1 MANNLDDTLCEK
13 KMKMKKYIKELDLL
27 KMSNLTDYN
36 KLRSK
41 IMIKF
46 TNEIKNEEILCNDTH
61 KTEFVK
67 KQFIPHT
74 SEINISNDF
83 LTESYFSNPTVFGNY
98 CTEFTGSLFNKML
111 FISIEFDVKRDYNS
125 IDLYISNKLKIKPK
139 INLSL
144 NSDHIEE
151 TDNNI
156 KKIYNFITNSIDIN
170 KEQYMLCHFVADINN
185 LISIMKKA

>member
-1 MANNLDDTLCEK
+1 MTNNLDDTVCEK
-13 KMKMKKYIKELDLL
+13 KMKKYIKELDLL

-46 TNEIKNEEILCNDTH
+46 TNEIKNEEILCNNTH

-67 KQFIPHT
+67 KKFIPHT

-83 LTESYFSNPTVFGNY
+83 LTESYFSNPTVFSTY

-111 FISIEFDVKRDYNS
+111 FIEVTFDAKRKYKCIN
-125 IDLYISNKLKIKPK
+125 LYISYKLKIKPK

-144 NSDHIEE
+144 NSDHIED
-151 TDNNI
+151 TDDNI
-156 KKIYNFITNSIDIN
+156 KKIYDFIINSIDIN
-170 KEQYMLCHFVADINN
+170 KEIYMLGDFVADINN

>member
-1 MANNLDDTLCEK
+1 
-13 KMKMKKYIKELDLL
+13 MKKYIKELDLL
-27 KMSNLTDYN
+27 KMSNLTNYN
-36 KLRSK
+36 KLRSQ

-46 TNEIKNEEILCNDTH
+46 KNEIKSEEIICNYTH

-74 SEINISNDF
+74 SQINISNDF
-83 LTESYFSNPTVFGNY
+83 LTESYFSNPTVFSTY
-98 CTEFTGSLFNKML
+98 CTEFTGFTGSLFNKML
-111 FISIEFDVKRDYNS
+111 FIKISFDVKRDYNS

-156 KKIYNFITNSIDIN
+156 KKIYDFITNSIDIN
-170 KEQYMLCHFVADINN
+170 KEQYMLCHFIADINN
-185 LISIMKKA
+185 LISTMKKV